1 MKKCLLKP
9 VERISFRITRHAEL
23 CKGSRYHN
31 QVDIT
36 SRQVELRR
44 KRSEDSEIGIRP
56 KFSYYNSYAM
66 NQLSSDGMFVGAGLD
81 VSNEVKDLVVKP
93 VGSAKG
99 VRFFILYRVR
109 SMKDMIS
116 WKYLVILTN

>member
-1 MKKCLLKP
+1 
-9 VERISFRITRHAEL
+9 
-23 CKGSRYHN
+23 
-31 QVDIT
+31 
-36 SRQVELRR
+36 
-44 KRSEDSEIGIRP
+44 
-56 KFSYYNSYAM
+56 M

-99 VRFFILYRVR
+99 VRFFILYRAW

-116 WKYLVILTN
+116 WIYLVILTN